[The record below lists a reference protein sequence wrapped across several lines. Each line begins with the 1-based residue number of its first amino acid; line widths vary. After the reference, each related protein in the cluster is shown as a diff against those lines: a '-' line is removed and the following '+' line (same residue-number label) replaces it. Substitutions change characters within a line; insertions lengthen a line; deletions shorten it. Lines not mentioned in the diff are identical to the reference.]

1 MKAIVLRRNGGPK
14 AMRYE
19 DIETPRP
26 GPGEVLVR
34 VHAAGV
40 NHVDI
45 DIRKG
50 ASGMAGNFP
59 HIMGVDAAGEV
70 AEVGDGVTSWKPGDR
85 VAPHFV
91 LSCGVC
97 RNCIRGLENMCVG
110 FEVLGATVW
119 GTYAEYVKVGE
130 HHLVRIPTGFP
141 TMTRCRP
148 TCPSQPPGRPWS
160 PPAASARVKRFSST
174 RRAVAS
180 AAPAFKSPNW
190 RAPTS
195 SPPRARP
202 RSLRKARELGADDTI
217 NYTNK
222 SVSGQV
228 LKLTGGVGVDLALD
242 MVGGEVL
249 IESIEALA
257 PGGRLVTIGA
267 HAGEQVSFDMIEFF
281 RKHISMHGCGRSTRA
296 IAADVLGLVAAG
308 KLTPVIHRKFK
319 LKDAAKAHEVMESRK
334 FFGRMVL
341 NP

>member
-14 AMRYE
+14 VMRYQ

-26 GPGEVLVR
+26 GPGEVLMR

-50 ASGMAGNFP
+50 VSGMAGDFP

-97 RNCIRGLENMCVG
+97 PNCIRGLENMCVG

-130 HHLVRIPTGFP
+130 RHLVRLPDGLSYDDAVSSYVPFATAWEALVTTGHV
-141 TMTRCRP
+141 
-148 TCPSQPPGRPWS
+148 SPGETVLVN
-160 PPAASARVKRFSST
+160 AAGSGVGSASVQ
-174 RRAVAS
+174 VAKLAGAHVIATAGS
-180 AAPAFKSPNW
+180 AAK
-190 RAPTS
+190 
-195 SPPRARP
+195 
-202 RSLRKARELGADDTI
+202 LRKARELGADDTI
-217 NYTNK
+217 NYTTK

-228 LKLTGGVGVDLALD
+228 MKLTGGVGVDLALD
-242 MVGGEVL
+242 MVGGDVL
-249 IESIEALA
+249 IESIKALA

-296 IAADVLGLVAAG
+296 IAAEVLGLVAAG

-319 LKDAAKAHEVMESRK
+319 LKDVAKAHEIMESRR

>member
-50 ASGMAGNFP
+50 ASGMAENFP

-130 HHLVRIPTGFP
+130 HHLVRIPDGLSYDDAVSSYVPFATAWEALVTTG
-141 TMTRCRP
+141 RV
-148 TCPSQPPGRPWS
+148 SPGETVLVN
-160 PPAASARVKRFSST
+160 AAGSGVGSASVQ
-174 RRAVAS
+174 VAKLAGAHVIATAGS
-180 AAPAFKSPNW
+180 AAK
-190 RAPTS
+190 
-195 SPPRARP
+195 
-202 RSLRKARELGADDTI
+202 LRKARELGADDTI